1 MSIWIGAPTATQFLY
16 FDKHEEKVFNC
27 SIVPNIR
34 EGVVCRPLSFRP
46 PASPVIQGN
55 CMSFVIEHHQRFR
68 LTVITFA
75 VLFTCFLTLG
85 VDSASARRK
94 RPRKAAVPYRSILL
108 MEANTGRVLK
118 ARNERLPTRPASIV
132 KMMTALIAME
142 QINRNIINLG
152 DIITTSRRA
161 SRIGGQ
167 QVYLKQGEKF
177 SLRDLMKS
185 IIISSA
191 NDSSYAVA
199 EHIAGD
205 AEAFVEMMNQRAEEL
220 GMTNT
225 RFVNVNGLPPGGK
238 KPTNKMSA
246 RDAGILARELI
257 KYPLIMKWSAT
268 KNAPFRNG
276 SFILTN
282 TNTLI
287 GRFRGVDGLKTGYH
301 RKAGFSIVATAKRK
315 NLRLIAVVMG
325 SSHSR
330 RRFKEAKRLLA
341 WGFIQYRWVD
351 LSKIKKLKRQQIKVS
366 SGKKR
371 MVRIRLKE
379 SVEALVRRGQEKRIS
394 SKLKLPE
401 VVSAPIRA
409 GQKVGHITYT
419 LGGNKLGG
427 TDIVAAEPVKKL
439 GFFQS
444 LIRFR

>member
-1 MSIWIGAPTATQFLY
+1 
-16 FDKHEEKVFNC
+16 
-27 SIVPNIR
+27 
-34 EGVVCRPLSFRP
+34 
-46 PASPVIQGN
+46 
-55 CMSFVIEHHQRFR
+55 MSFVLGHRRRFR
-68 LTVITFA
+68 LTTITLTFS
-75 VLFTCFLTLG
+75 LLICFLAFS

-94 RPRKAAVPYRSILL
+94 RSRKAVIPYRSILL
-108 MEANTGRVLK
+108 LEANTGRVLK
-118 ARNERLPTRPASIV
+118 AKNERLATKPASIV

-142 QINRNIINLG
+142 QIKRNIIHL
-152 DIITTSRRA
+152 DEIITVSRSA

-167 QVYLKQGEKF
+167 QVYLAHGEKF
-177 SLRDLMKS
+177 SLRNLMKS

-205 AEAFVEMMNQRAEEL
+205 AEAFVGMMNQRAKEL

-225 RFVNVNGLPPGGK
+225 HFVNVNGLPPGRK
-238 KPTNKMSA
+238 KPTNRMSA

-276 SFILTN
+276 SFTLTN
-282 TNTLI
+282 TNNLL
-287 GRFRGVDGLKTGYH
+287 GRFRGMDGLKTGYH

-330 RRFKEAKRLLA
+330 HRFKEAKRLLA
-341 WGFIQYRWVD
+341 WGFIQYRWVN
-351 LSKIKKLKRQQIKVS
+351 LGRSKKPKREQIKVLK
-366 SGKKR
+366 GQKR
-371 MVRIRLKE
+371 TVRIRLKG
-379 SVEALVRRGQEKRIS
+379 SVEALVRRGEEKRIS
-394 SKLKLPE
+394 MKLELPE
-401 VVSAPIRA
+401 AVPAPIRT
-409 GQKVGHITYT
+409 GQKVGRVTYE

-427 TDIVAAEPVKKL
+427 ADLVAVESVKKL

-444 LIRFR
+444 LIQFR

>member
-1 MSIWIGAPTATQFLY
+1 MLFALG
-16 FDKHEEKVFNC
+16 
-27 SIVPNIR
+27 
-34 EGVVCRPLSFRP
+34 
-46 PASPVIQGN
+46 
-55 CMSFVIEHHQRFR
+55 HHRRSR
-68 LTVITFA
+68 LTIVTAFVFFTFS
-75 VLFTCFLTLG
+75 LMLS

-94 RPRKAAVPYRSILL
+94 RSRKAVIPYRSILL
-108 MEANTGRVLK
+108 LEANTGKALK
-118 ARNERLPTRPASIV
+118 AKNQRLGTQPASIV

-142 QINRNIINLG
+142 QINRNIIHLD

-205 AEAFVEMMNQRAEEL
+205 AEAFVEMMNQRAKEL

-238 KPTNKMSA
+238 KPTNQMSA

-282 TNTLI
+282 TNTLL
-287 GRFRGVDGLKTGYH
+287 GRFRGMDGLKTGYH

-341 WGFIQYRWVD
+341 WGFNQYRWID
-351 LSKIKKLKRQQIKVS
+351 LGKIEKLKRQQIKVLK
-366 SGKKR
+366 GQKR
-371 MVRIRLKE
+371 TVRIRLKE
-379 SVEALVRRGQEKRIS
+379 SVESLVRRDEEKRIS
-394 SKLKLPE
+394 MKLELPE
-401 VVSAPIRA
+401 EITAPVRA
-409 GQKVGHITYT
+409 GQRVGRVTYE
-419 LGGNKLGG
+419 LGGNKIGG
-427 TDIVAAEPVKKL
+427 TDLVAAESVKKL

-444 LIRFR
+444 LIQFW

>member
-1 MSIWIGAPTATQFLY
+1 MLLALDS
-16 FDKHEEKVFNC
+16 
-27 SIVPNIR
+27 R
-34 EGVVCRPLSFRP
+34 R
-46 PASPVIQGN
+46 
-55 CMSFVIEHHQRFR
+55 RFR
-68 LTVITFA
+68 LSIIAFPLL
-75 VLFTCFLTLG
+75 LFICSLTLD

-94 RPRKAAVPYRSILL
+94 RSRKAVIPYRSILL
-108 MEANTGRVLK
+108 LEANTGRALK
-118 ARNERLPTRPASIV
+118 AKNERLPTKPASIV

-142 QINRNIINLG
+142 QINRNIIHL
-152 DIITTSRRA
+152 DEIITTSRSA

-205 AEAFVEMMNQRAEEL
+205 AEAFVELMNQRAKEL

-225 RFVNVNGLPPGGK
+225 HFVNVNGLPPGRN
-238 KPTNKMSA
+238 KPTNRMSA

-282 TNTLI
+282 TNTLL
-287 GRFRGVDGLKTGYH
+287 GRFRGMDGLKTGYH

-341 WGFIQYRWVD
+341 WGFTQYRWVD
-351 LSKIKKLKRQQIKVS
+351 LSQIKKPKRSQIKVRK
-366 SGKKR
+366 GQKR
-371 MVRIRLKE
+371 TVRIRLKN
-379 SVEALVRRGQEKRIS
+379 SVEALLRRGDGKRIS
-394 SKLKLPE
+394 MKVELPPE
-401 VVSAPIRA
+401 ISAPIRN
-409 GQKVGHITYT
+409 GQKVGRITYE
-419 LGGNKLGG
+419 LRGNKIGG
-427 TDIVAAEPVKKL
+427 TDLVAAEPVKKL

-444 LIRFR
+444 LIQFW

>member
-1 MSIWIGAPTATQFLY
+1 MLLAL
-16 FDKHEEKVFNC
+16 D
-27 SIVPNIR
+27 R
-34 EGVVCRPLSFRP
+34 RR
-46 PASPVIQGN
+46 
-55 CMSFVIEHHQRFR
+55 RFR
-68 LTVITFA
+68 LSIIAFPLL
-75 VLFTCFLTLG
+75 LFICSLTLG

-94 RPRKAAVPYRSILL
+94 RSRKAVIPYRSILL
-108 MEANTGRVLK
+108 LEANTGKALK
-118 ARNERLPTRPASIV
+118 AKNERLPTKPASIV

-142 QINRNIINLG
+142 QINRNIIHLD
-152 DIITTSRRA
+152 DIITTSRSA

-205 AEAFVEMMNQRAEEL
+205 AEAFVELMNQRAKEL

-225 RFVNVNGLPPGGK
+225 RFVNVNGLPPGRN
-238 KPTNKMSA
+238 KPTNRMSA

-282 TNTLI
+282 TNTLL
-287 GRFRGVDGLKTGYH
+287 GRFRGMDGLKTGYH

-330 RRFKEAKRLLA
+330 RRFREAKRLLA
-341 WGFIQYRWVD
+341 WGFTQYRWVD
-351 LSKIKKLKRQQIKVS
+351 LSQIKKPKRQQIKVLK
-366 SGKKR
+366 GQKR
-371 MVRIRLKE
+371 TVRIRLKE
-379 SVEALVRRGQEKRIS
+379 SVEALIRRNEEKRIS
-394 SKLKLPE
+394 MKLDLPE
-401 VVSAPIRA
+401 EIAAPIRA
-409 GQKVGHITYT
+409 GQKVGRVTYEVKGKE
-419 LGGNKLGG
+419 LGGADL
-427 TDIVAAEPVKKL
+427 VAAEPVKKL

-444 LIRFR
+444 LFRFR

>member
-1 MSIWIGAPTATQFLY
+1 MLLAM
-16 FDKHEEKVFNC
+16 D
-27 SIVPNIR
+27 R
-34 EGVVCRPLSFRP
+34 RR
-46 PASPVIQGN
+46 
-55 CMSFVIEHHQRFR
+55 RFR
-68 LTVITFA
+68 LSIIAFLLLFFTFS
-75 VLFTCFLTLG
+75 LTIG

-94 RPRKAAVPYRSILL
+94 RSRKKAIPYRSILL
-108 MEANTGRVLK
+108 IEANTGRVLK
-118 ARNERLPTRPASIV
+118 ARNERLPTKPASVV
-132 KMMTALIAME
+132 KMMTALITME
-142 QINRNIINLG
+142 QIKRNIINLD

-205 AEAFVEMMNQRAEEL
+205 AEAFVDLMNQRAKEL
-220 GMTNT
+220 GMSNT

-238 KPTNKMSA
+238 KPTNQMSA

-282 TNTLI
+282 TNTLL
-287 GRFRGVDGLKTGYH
+287 GRFRGMDGLKTGYH
-301 RKAGFSIVATAKRK
+301 RRAGFSIVATAKRK

-330 RRFKEAKRLLA
+330 RRFKEATRLLA
-341 WGFIQYRWVD
+341 WGFNQYRWIN
-351 LSKIKKLKRQQIKVS
+351 LSITKKPKPQQIKVLK
-366 SGKKR
+366 GQKR

-379 SVEALVRRGQEKRIS
+379 SVAALVRRSEEKRIS
-394 SKLKLPE
+394 MKLELPKE
-401 VVSAPIRA
+401 ITAPVKA
-409 GQKVGHITYT
+409 GQKVGRVTYE

-427 TDIVAAEPVKKL
+427 TDLVAVDSVKKL

>member
-1 MSIWIGAPTATQFLY
+1 MSLALGQP
-16 FDKHEEKVFNC
+16 
-27 SIVPNIR
+27 R
-34 EGVVCRPLSFRP
+34 RFRP
-46 PASPVIQGN
+46 VI
-55 CMSFVIEHHQRFR
+55 
-68 LTVITFA
+68 ITFA
-75 VLFTCFLTLG
+75 LLAFAFSLTLG

-94 RPRKAAVPYRSILL
+94 RQRKAVIPYRSMLL
-108 MEANTGRVLK
+108 IEANTGRVLK
-118 ARNERLPTRPASIV
+118 AKNQHLPTKPASIV

-142 QINRNIINLG
+142 NIQRNTIHL
-152 DIITTSRRA
+152 DEIITTSRRA

-177 SLRDLMKS
+177 SLRDLLKS
-185 IIISSA
+185 IIVSSA

-205 AEAFVEMMNQRAEEL
+205 AEAFVEMMNQRTKEL

-238 KPTNKMSA
+238 KQTNQMSA
-246 RDAGILARELI
+246 QDAGILARELI

-268 KNAPFRNG
+268 KKAPFRNG
-276 SFILTN
+276 SFILAN
-282 TNTLI
+282 TNKLL
-287 GRFRGVDGLKTGYH
+287 GRFRGIDGLKTGYH

-325 SSHSR
+325 SSHSK

-341 WGFIQYRWVD
+341 WGFTQYRWVD
-351 LSKIKKLKRQQIKVS
+351 LGKTRKPNRQQIKVLR
-366 SGKKR
+366 GQKR

-379 SVEALVRRGQEKRIS
+379 SVQALVSRGQEKRIS
-394 SKLKLPE
+394 MKLELPDE
-401 VVSAPIRA
+401 VTAPVSA
-409 GQKVGHITYT
+409 GQKLGRVTYE
-419 LGGNKLGG
+419 LGDNKLGG
-427 TDIVAAEPVKKL
+427 ADLVAAEPVKKL

>member
-1 MSIWIGAPTATQFLY
+1 MLLAM
-16 FDKHEEKVFNC
+16 D
-27 SIVPNIR
+27 R
-34 EGVVCRPLSFRP
+34 RR
-46 PASPVIQGN
+46 
-55 CMSFVIEHHQRFR
+55 RFR
-68 LTVITFA
+68 LSIIAFLLLFFTFS
-75 VLFTCFLTLG
+75 LTLG
-85 VDSASARRK
+85 LDSASARRK
-94 RPRKAAVPYRSILL
+94 RSRKKAIPYRSILL
-108 MEANTGRVLK
+108 IEANTGRVLK
-118 ARNERLPTRPASIV
+118 ARNERLPTKPASVV
-132 KMMTALIAME
+132 KMMTALITME
-142 QINRNIINLG
+142 QIKRNIINLD

-205 AEAFVEMMNQRAEEL
+205 AEAFVDLMNQRAKEL
-220 GMTNT
+220 GMSNT

-238 KPTNKMSA
+238 KPTNQMSA

-282 TNTLI
+282 TNTLL
-287 GRFRGVDGLKTGYH
+287 GRFRGMDGLKTGYH
-301 RKAGFSIVATAKRK
+301 RRAGFSIVATAKRK

-330 RRFKEAKRLLA
+330 RRFKEATRLLA
-341 WGFIQYRWVD
+341 WGFNQYRWIN
-351 LSKIKKLKRQQIKVS
+351 LSKTKKPKPQQIKVLK
-366 SGKKR
+366 GQKR

-379 SVEALVRRGQEKRIS
+379 SVAALVRRSEEKRIS
-394 SKLKLPE
+394 MKLELPKE
-401 VVSAPIRA
+401 ITAPVKA
-409 GQKVGHITYT
+409 GQKVGRVTYE

-427 TDIVAAEPVKKL
+427 TDLVAVDSVKKL

>member
-1 MSIWIGAPTATQFLY
+1 
-16 FDKHEEKVFNC
+16 
-27 SIVPNIR
+27 
-34 EGVVCRPLSFRP
+34 
-46 PASPVIQGN
+46 
-55 CMSFVIEHHQRFR
+55 MSFVLGHRRRFR
-68 LTVITFA
+68 LTIITFA
-75 VLFTCFLTLG
+75 LFLFTCSLSLG

-94 RPRKAAVPYRSILL
+94 RSRKAVIPYRSILL
-108 MEANTGRVLK
+108 IEANTGRVLK
-118 ARNERLPTRPASIV
+118 AKNKRLATKPASIV

-142 QINRNIINLG
+142 HIKRNTIHL
-152 DIITTSRRA
+152 DEIITTSRRA

-205 AEAFVEMMNQRAEEL
+205 AEVFVEMMNQRAKEL

-225 RFVNVNGLPPGGK
+225 RFVNVNGLPPGRK
-238 KPTNKMSA
+238 KPTNQMSA

-276 SFILTN
+276 SFTLTN
-282 TNTLI
+282 TNTLL
-287 GRFRGVDGLKTGYH
+287 GRFRGMDGLKTGYH

-341 WGFIQYRWVD
+341 WGFIQYRWVN
-351 LSKIKKLKRQQIKVS
+351 LGRSKKPKREQIKVLK
-366 SGKKR
+366 GQKR
-371 MVRIRLKE
+371 TVRIRLKG
-379 SVEALVRRGQEKRIS
+379 SVEALVRRGEEKRIS
-394 SKLKLPE
+394 MKLELPE
-401 VVSAPIRA
+401 AVPAPIRT
-409 GQKVGHITYT
+409 GQKVGRVTYE
-419 LGGNKLGG
+419 LGGDKLGG
-427 TDIVAAEPVKKL
+427 ADLVAAESVKKL

>member
-1 MSIWIGAPTATQFLY
+1 ML
-16 FDKHEEKVFNC
+16 
-27 SIVPNIR
+27 
-34 EGVVCRPLSFRP
+34 
-46 PASPVIQGN
+46 
-55 CMSFVIEHHQRFR
+55 FVLGYRRRFR
-68 LTVITFA
+68 LTIITFA
-75 VLFTCFLTLG
+75 LFLFTCSLSLG

-94 RPRKAAVPYRSILL
+94 RSRKAVIPYRSILL
-108 MEANTGRVLK
+108 IEANTGRVLK
-118 ARNERLPTRPASIV
+118 AKNERLATKPASIV

-142 QINRNIINLG
+142 QIKRNIIHL
-152 DIITTSRRA
+152 DEIITVSRRA

-167 QVYLKQGEKF
+167 QVYLAQGEKF
-177 SLRDLMKS
+177 SLRNLMKS

-205 AEAFVEMMNQRAEEL
+205 AEAFVEMMNQRAKEL

-225 RFVNVNGLPPGGK
+225 HFVNVNGLPPGRK
-238 KPTNKMSA
+238 KPTNRMSA

-276 SFILTN
+276 SFTLTN
-282 TNTLI
+282 TNNLL
-287 GRFRGVDGLKTGYH
+287 GRFRGMDGLKTGYH

-341 WGFIQYRWVD
+341 WGFIQYRWVN
-351 LSKIKKLKRQQIKVS
+351 LGRSKKPKREQIKVLK
-366 SGKKR
+366 GQKR
-371 MVRIRLKE
+371 TVRIRLKG
-379 SVEALVRRGQEKRIS
+379 SVEALVRRGEEKRITM
-394 SKLKLPE
+394 KLELPE
-401 VVSAPIRA
+401 AVPAPIRT
-409 GQKVGHITYT
+409 GQKVGRVTYE
-419 LGGNKLGG
+419 LGGDKLGG
-427 TDIVAAEPVKKL
+427 ADLVAAESVKKL

>member
-1 MSIWIGAPTATQFLY
+1 ML
-16 FDKHEEKVFNC
+16 
-27 SIVPNIR
+27 
-34 EGVVCRPLSFRP
+34 
-46 PASPVIQGN
+46 
-55 CMSFVIEHHQRFR
+55 FVLGHRRRFR
-68 LTVITFA
+68 SSTITFA
-75 VLFTCFLTLG
+75 LFLFACSLSLG

-94 RPRKAAVPYRSILL
+94 RSRKAVIPYRSILL
-108 MEANTGRVLK
+108 IEANTGRVLK
-118 ARNERLPTRPASIV
+118 AKNERLATKPASIV

-142 QINRNIINLG
+142 QIKRNIIHL
-152 DIITTSRRA
+152 DEIITVSRRA

-167 QVYLKQGEKF
+167 QVYLAQGEKF
-177 SLRDLMKS
+177 SLRNLMKS

-205 AEAFVEMMNQRAEEL
+205 AEAFVEMMNQRAKEL

-225 RFVNVNGLPPGGK
+225 HFVNVNGLPPGRK
-238 KPTNKMSA
+238 KPTNRMSA

-276 SFILTN
+276 SFTLTN
-282 TNTLI
+282 TNNLL
-287 GRFRGVDGLKTGYH
+287 GRFRGMDGLKTGYH

-341 WGFIQYRWVD
+341 WGFIQYRWVN
-351 LSKIKKLKRQQIKVS
+351 LGRSKKPKREQIKVLK
-366 SGKKR
+366 GQKR
-371 MVRIRLKE
+371 TVRIRLKG
-379 SVEALVRRGQEKRIS
+379 SVEALVRRGEEKRITM
-394 SKLKLPE
+394 KLELPE
-401 VVSAPIRA
+401 AVPAPIRT
-409 GQKVGHITYT
+409 GQKVGRVTYE
-419 LGGNKLGG
+419 LGGDKLGG
-427 TDIVAAEPVKKL
+427 ADLVAAESVKKL

>member
-1 MSIWIGAPTATQFLY
+1 
-16 FDKHEEKVFNC
+16 
-27 SIVPNIR
+27 
-34 EGVVCRPLSFRP
+34 
-46 PASPVIQGN
+46 
-55 CMSFVIEHHQRFR
+55 MSFVLGHRRRFR
-68 LTVITFA
+68 LTTITLAFS
-75 VLFTCFLTLG
+75 LLICFLAFS

-94 RPRKAAVPYRSILL
+94 RSRKAVIPYRSILL
-108 MEANTGRVLK
+108 LEANTGRVLK
-118 ARNERLPTRPASIV
+118 AKNERLATKPASIV

-142 QINRNIINLG
+142 QIKRNISHL
-152 DIITTSRRA
+152 DEIITVSRSA

-167 QVYLKQGEKF
+167 QVYLAHGEKF
-177 SLRDLMKS
+177 SLRNLMKS

-205 AEAFVEMMNQRAEEL
+205 AEAFVGMMNQRAKEL

-225 RFVNVNGLPPGGK
+225 HFVNVNGLPPGRK
-238 KPTNKMSA
+238 KPTNQMSA

-276 SFILTN
+276 SFTLTN
-282 TNTLI
+282 TNNLL
-287 GRFRGVDGLKTGYH
+287 GRFRGMDGLKTGYH

-341 WGFIQYRWVD
+341 WGFIQYRWVN
-351 LSKIKKLKRQQIKVS
+351 LGRSKKPKREQIKVLK
-366 SGKKR
+366 GQKR
-371 MVRIRLKE
+371 TVRIRLKG
-379 SVEALVRRGQEKRIS
+379 SVEALVRRGEEKRIS
-394 SKLKLPE
+394 MKLELPE
-401 VVSAPIRA
+401 AVPAPIRT
-409 GQKVGHITYT
+409 GQKVGRVTYE

-427 TDIVAAEPVKKL
+427 ADLVAVESVKKL

-444 LIRFR
+444 LIQFR

>member
-1 MSIWIGAPTATQFLY
+1 MLLAL
-16 FDKHEEKVFNC
+16 D
-27 SIVPNIR
+27 R
-34 EGVVCRPLSFRP
+34 RR
-46 PASPVIQGN
+46 
-55 CMSFVIEHHQRFR
+55 RFR
-68 LTVITFA
+68 LPIIAFPLL
-75 VLFTCFLTLG
+75 LFICSLTLD

-94 RPRKAAVPYRSILL
+94 RSRKAVIPYRSILL
-108 MEANTGRVLK
+108 LEAKTGRALK
-118 ARNERLPTRPASIV
+118 AKNERLPTKPASIV

-142 QINRNIINLG
+142 QINRNIIHL
-152 DIITTSRRA
+152 DEIITTSRRA

-205 AEAFVEMMNQRAEEL
+205 ADAFVELMNQRAKEL

-225 RFVNVNGLPPGGK
+225 HFVNVNGLPPGRN
-238 KPTNKMSA
+238 KPTNRMSA

-268 KNAPFRNG
+268 RNAPFRNG

-282 TNTLI
+282 TNTLL
-287 GRFRGVDGLKTGYH
+287 GRFRGMDGLKTGYH

-341 WGFIQYRWVD
+341 WGFTQYRWVD
-351 LSKIKKLKRQQIKVS
+351 LSQIKKPKRNQLKVL
-366 SGKKR
+366 SGQKR
-371 MVRIRLKE
+371 MVRIRLKD
-379 SVEALVRRGQEKRIS
+379 SVEALVRRGDGKRIS
-394 SKLKLPE
+394 MKVELPPE
-401 VVSAPIRA
+401 ISAPIRA
-409 GQKVGHITYT
+409 GQKVGRVTYE
-419 LGGNKLGG
+419 LRGNKIGG
-427 TDIVAAEPVKKL
+427 TDLVAAEPVKKL

-444 LIRFR
+444 LIQFW

>member
-1 MSIWIGAPTATQFLY
+1 M
-16 FDKHEEKVFNC
+16 D
-27 SIVPNIR
+27 R
-34 EGVVCRPLSFRP
+34 RR
-46 PASPVIQGN
+46 
-55 CMSFVIEHHQRFR
+55 RFR
-68 LTVITFA
+68 LSIIAFLLLFFTFS
-75 VLFTCFLTLG
+75 LTLG

-94 RPRKAAVPYRSILL
+94 RSRKKAIPYRSILL
-108 MEANTGRVLK
+108 IEANTGRVLK
-118 ARNERLPTRPASIV
+118 ARNERLPTKPASVV
-132 KMMTALIAME
+132 KMMTALITME
-142 QINRNIINLG
+142 EIKRNIINLD

-205 AEAFVEMMNQRAEEL
+205 AEAFVDLMNQRAKEL
-220 GMTNT
+220 GMSNT

-238 KPTNKMSA
+238 KPTNQMSA

-282 TNTLI
+282 TNTLL
-287 GRFRGVDGLKTGYH
+287 GRFRGMDGLKTGYH
-301 RKAGFSIVATAKRK
+301 RRAGFSIVATAKRK

-330 RRFKEAKRLLA
+330 RRFKEATRLLA
-341 WGFIQYRWVD
+341 WGFNQYRWIN
-351 LSKIKKLKRQQIKVS
+351 LSITKKPKPQQIKVLK
-366 SGKKR
+366 GQKR

-379 SVEALVRRGQEKRIS
+379 SVAALVRRSEEKRIS
-394 SKLKLPE
+394 MKLELLKE
-401 VVSAPIRA
+401 ITAPVKA
-409 GQKVGHITYT
+409 GQKVGRVTYE

-427 TDIVAAEPVKKL
+427 ADLVAVDSVKKL

>member
-1 MSIWIGAPTATQFLY
+1 MLLAL
-16 FDKHEEKVFNC
+16 D
-27 SIVPNIR
+27 R
-34 EGVVCRPLSFRP
+34 RR
-46 PASPVIQGN
+46 
-55 CMSFVIEHHQRFR
+55 RFR
-68 LTVITFA
+68 LSIIAFPLL
-75 VLFTCFLTLG
+75 LFICSLTLD

-94 RPRKAAVPYRSILL
+94 RSRKAVIPYRSILL
-108 MEANTGRVLK
+108 LEANTGRALK
-118 ARNERLPTRPASIV
+118 AKNERLPTKPASIV

-142 QINRNIINLG
+142 QINRNIIHL
-152 DIITTSRRA
+152 DEIITTSRSA

-205 AEAFVEMMNQRAEEL
+205 AEAFVELMNQRAKEL

-225 RFVNVNGLPPGGK
+225 HFVNVNGLPPGRN
-238 KPTNKMSA
+238 KPTNRMSA

-282 TNTLI
+282 TNTLL
-287 GRFRGVDGLKTGYH
+287 GRFRGMDGLKTGYH

-325 SSHSR
+325 SSHSK

-341 WGFIQYRWVD
+341 WGFTQYRWVD
-351 LSKIKKLKRQQIKVS
+351 LSQIKKPKRSQIKVRK
-366 SGKKR
+366 GQKR
-371 MVRIRLKE
+371 TVRIRLKN
-379 SVEALVRRGQEKRIS
+379 SVEALLRRGDGKRIS
-394 SKLKLPE
+394 MKVELPPE
-401 VVSAPIRA
+401 ISAPIRN
-409 GQKVGHITYT
+409 GQKVGRITYE
-419 LGGNKLGG
+419 LRGNKISG
-427 TDIVAAEPVKKL
+427 TDLVAAEPVKKL

-444 LIRFR
+444 LIQFW

>member
-1 MSIWIGAPTATQFLY
+1 MLLAL
-16 FDKHEEKVFNC
+16 D
-27 SIVPNIR
+27 R
-34 EGVVCRPLSFRP
+34 RR
-46 PASPVIQGN
+46 
-55 CMSFVIEHHQRFR
+55 RFR
-68 LTVITFA
+68 LPIIAFPLL
-75 VLFTCFLTLG
+75 LFICSLTLD

-94 RPRKAAVPYRSILL
+94 RSRKAAIPYQSILL
-108 MEANTGRVLK
+108 LEAKTGRVLK
-118 ARNERLPTRPASIV
+118 AKNERLPTKPASIV

-142 QINRNIINLG
+142 QINRNIIHL
-152 DIITTSRRA
+152 DEIITTSRRA

-205 AEAFVEMMNQRAEEL
+205 AEAFVELMNQRAKEL

-225 RFVNVNGLPPGGK
+225 HFVNVNGLPPGRN
-238 KPTNKMSA
+238 KPTNRMSA
-246 RDAGILARELI
+246 RDAGILARRLI

-282 TNTLI
+282 TNTLL
-287 GRFRGVDGLKTGYH
+287 GRFRGMDGLKTGYH
-301 RKAGFSIVATAKRK
+301 RRAGFSIVATAKRK

-330 RRFKEAKRLLA
+330 RRFREAKRLLA
-341 WGFIQYRWVD
+341 WGFTQYRWVD
-351 LSKIKKLKRQQIKVS
+351 LGQIKKPKRNQLKVLR
-366 SGKKR
+366 GKKR
-371 MVRIRLKE
+371 MVRIRLRN
-379 SVEALVRRGQEKRIS
+379 SVEALVRRGDGKRIS
-394 SKLKLPE
+394 MKVELPPE
-401 VVSAPIRA
+401 ISAPIRK
-409 GQKVGHITYT
+409 GQKVGRIIYE
-419 LGGNKLGG
+419 LRGNKIGG
-427 TDIVAAEPVKKL
+427 TDLVAAEPVKKL

-444 LIRFR
+444 LIQFW

>member
-1 MSIWIGAPTATQFLY
+1 MLFALG
-16 FDKHEEKVFNC
+16 
-27 SIVPNIR
+27 
-34 EGVVCRPLSFRP
+34 
-46 PASPVIQGN
+46 
-55 CMSFVIEHHQRFR
+55 HHRRSR
-68 LTVITFA
+68 LTIITAF
-75 VLFTCFLTLG
+75 VFLFTFPLILG

-94 RPRKAAVPYRSILL
+94 RSRKAVIPYRSILL
-108 MEANTGRVLK
+108 IEANTGRVLK
-118 ARNERLPTRPASIV
+118 AKNERLGTKPASIV

-142 QINRNIINLG
+142 QINRNIIHL
-152 DIITTSRRA
+152 DEIITTSRRA

-205 AEAFVEMMNQRAEEL
+205 VEAFVELMNQRAEEL

-225 RFVNVNGLPPGGK
+225 RFINVNGLPPGRN
-238 KPTNKMSA
+238 KPTNRMSA

-282 TNTLI
+282 TNTLL
-287 GRFRGVDGLKTGYH
+287 GRFRGMDGLKTGYH

-341 WGFIQYRWVD
+341 WGFTQYRWVD
-351 LSKIKKLKRQQIKVS
+351 LGQIKKPKRRQVKVLN
-366 SGKKR
+366 GQKR
-371 MVRIRLKE
+371 TVRIRLKE
-379 SVEALVRRGQEKRIS
+379 SVEALVRRGDAKRIS
-394 SKLKLPE
+394 MKLELPE
-401 VVSAPIRA
+401 EVTAPVRA
-409 GQKVGHITYT
+409 GQKVGRVTYEM
-419 LGGNKLGG
+419 GGNKLGG
-427 TDIVAAEPVKKL
+427 VDLVAAEPVKKL

-444 LIRFR
+444 LIQFW

>member
-1 MSIWIGAPTATQFLY
+1 MLFALG
-16 FDKHEEKVFNC
+16 
-27 SIVPNIR
+27 
-34 EGVVCRPLSFRP
+34 
-46 PASPVIQGN
+46 
-55 CMSFVIEHHQRFR
+55 HHRRSR
-68 LTVITFA
+68 LTIVTAFVFFTFS
-75 VLFTCFLTLG
+75 LMLS

-94 RPRKAAVPYRSILL
+94 RSRKAVIPYRSILL
-108 MEANTGRVLK
+108 LEANTGKALK
-118 ARNERLPTRPASIV
+118 AKNQRLGTQPASIV

-142 QINRNIINLG
+142 QINRNIIHLD

-205 AEAFVEMMNQRAEEL
+205 AEAFVEMMNQRAKEL

-238 KPTNKMSA
+238 KPTNQMSA

-282 TNTLI
+282 TNTLL
-287 GRFRGVDGLKTGYH
+287 GRFRGMDGLKTGYH

-341 WGFIQYRWVD
+341 WGFNQYRWID
-351 LSKIKKLKRQQIKVS
+351 LGKIKKLKRQQIKVLK
-366 SGKKR
+366 GQKR
-371 MVRIRLKE
+371 TVRIRLKE
-379 SVEALVRRGQEKRIS
+379 SVESLVRRDEEKRIS
-394 SKLKLPE
+394 MKLELPE
-401 VVSAPIRA
+401 EITAPVRA
-409 GQKVGHITYT
+409 GQRVGRVTYE
-419 LGGNKLGG
+419 LGGNKIGG
-427 TDIVAAEPVKKL
+427 TDLVAAESVKKL

-444 LIRFR
+444 LIQFW

>member
-1 MSIWIGAPTATQFLY
+1 ML
-16 FDKHEEKVFNC
+16 
-27 SIVPNIR
+27 
-34 EGVVCRPLSFRP
+34 
-46 PASPVIQGN
+46 
-55 CMSFVIEHHQRFR
+55 FVLGHRRRFR
-68 LTVITFA
+68 LTIITFA
-75 VLFTCFLTLG
+75 LFLFTCSLSLG

-94 RPRKAAVPYRSILL
+94 RSRKAVIPYRSILL
-108 MEANTGRVLK
+108 IEANTGRVLK
-118 ARNERLPTRPASIV
+118 AKNERLATKPASIV

-142 QINRNIINLG
+142 QIKRNIIHL
-152 DIITTSRRA
+152 DELITVSRRA

-167 QVYLKQGEKF
+167 QVYLAQGEKF
-177 SLRDLMKS
+177 SLRNLMKS

-205 AEAFVEMMNQRAEEL
+205 AEAFVEMMNQRAKEL

-225 RFVNVNGLPPGGK
+225 HFVNVNGLPPGRK
-238 KPTNKMSA
+238 KPTNRMSA

-276 SFILTN
+276 SFTLTN
-282 TNTLI
+282 TNNLL
-287 GRFRGVDGLKTGYH
+287 GRFRGMDGLKTGYH

-341 WGFIQYRWVD
+341 WGFIQYRWVN
-351 LSKIKKLKRQQIKVS
+351 LGRSKKPKREQIKVLK
-366 SGKKR
+366 GQKR
-371 MVRIRLKE
+371 TVRIRLKG
-379 SVEALVRRGQEKRIS
+379 SVEALVRRGEEKRITM
-394 SKLKLPE
+394 KLELPE
-401 VVSAPIRA
+401 AVPAPIRT
-409 GQKVGHITYT
+409 GQKVGRVTYE
-419 LGGNKLGG
+419 LGGDKLGG
-427 TDIVAAEPVKKL
+427 ADLVAAESVKKL

>member
-1 MSIWIGAPTATQFLY
+1 MLLAL
-16 FDKHEEKVFNC
+16 D
-27 SIVPNIR
+27 R
-34 EGVVCRPLSFRP
+34 RR
-46 PASPVIQGN
+46 
-55 CMSFVIEHHQRFR
+55 RFR
-68 LTVITFA
+68 LSIIVFPLL
-75 VLFTCFLTLG
+75 LFICFLTLD

-94 RPRKAAVPYRSILL
+94 RSRKAVIPYRSTLL
-108 MEANTGRVLK
+108 IEANTGRVLK
-118 ARNERLPTRPASIV
+118 AKNERLPTKPASIV

-142 QINRNIINLG
+142 QINRNIIHL
-152 DIITTSRRA
+152 DEIITTSRRA

-205 AEAFVEMMNQRAEEL
+205 AEAFVELMNQRAKEL

-225 RFVNVNGLPPGGK
+225 RFVNVNGLPPGRN
-238 KPTNKMSA
+238 KPNNQMSA

-282 TNTLI
+282 TNTLL
-287 GRFRGVDGLKTGYH
+287 GRFRGMDGLKTGYH

-341 WGFIQYRWVD
+341 WGFTQYRWVD
-351 LSKIKKLKRQQIKVS
+351 LGQIKKPKRRQIKVLN
-366 SGKKR
+366 GQKR
-371 MVRIRLKE
+371 TVRIRLKE
-379 SVEALVRRGQEKRIS
+379 SVEALIRRGDGKRIS
-394 SKLKLPE
+394 MKVELPPE
-401 VVSAPIRA
+401 ISAPIRN
-409 GQKVGHITYT
+409 GQKVGRITYE
-419 LGGNKLGG
+419 LRGDKLGG
-427 TDIVAAEPVKKL
+427 VDLVAAEPVKKL

>member
-1 MSIWIGAPTATQFLY
+1 MLLAL
-16 FDKHEEKVFNC
+16 D
-27 SIVPNIR
+27 R
-34 EGVVCRPLSFRP
+34 RR
-46 PASPVIQGN
+46 
-55 CMSFVIEHHQRFR
+55 RFR
-68 LTVITFA
+68 LSIIAFP
-75 VLFTCFLTLG
+75 LLLLICSLTLD

-94 RPRKAAVPYRSILL
+94 RSRKAIIPYRSTLL
-108 MEANTGRVLK
+108 IEANTGRVLK
-118 ARNERLPTRPASIV
+118 AKNERLPTKPASIV

-142 QINRNIINLG
+142 QINRNIIHL
-152 DIITTSRRA
+152 DEIITTSRRA

-205 AEAFVEMMNQRAEEL
+205 AEAFVELMNQRAKEL

-225 RFVNVNGLPPGGK
+225 RFVNVNGLPPGRN
-238 KPTNKMSA
+238 KPSNQMSA

-282 TNTLI
+282 TNTLL
-287 GRFRGVDGLKTGYH
+287 GRFRGMDGLKTGYH

-341 WGFIQYRWVD
+341 WGFTQYRWVD
-351 LSKIKKLKRQQIKVS
+351 LSQIKKPKRRQIKVLN
-366 SGKKR
+366 GQKR
-371 MVRIRLKE
+371 TIRIRLKE
-379 SVEALVRRGQEKRIS
+379 SVEALIRRGDGKRIS
-394 SKLKLPE
+394 MKVELPPE
-401 VVSAPIRA
+401 ISAPIRN
-409 GQKVGHITYT
+409 GQKVGRITYE
-419 LGGNKLGG
+419 LRGNKLGG
-427 TDIVAAEPVKKL
+427 VDLVAAEPVKKL